1 LDDALPPAGP
11 IEPPPPAA
19 ALLDRIRGGW
29 IGRCLGA
36 SDAARGRDGSSVLG
50 PTRGHDR
57 SDAVDHAVLS
67 LRVLELHGPGFTSAQ
82 VGSLWLLTL
91 PFLRPGAAEQAA
103 YRNLL
108 DGLLPPH
115 TAVRDNPHGGS
126 DEAIARSDLYGYAA
140 PGDPRRAARLARK
153 DACVSHTGDGLY
165 AAMWAAAL
173 AAAAFTARD
182 AVEAVAMSLRHVPVA
197 SRLSVAVRDVLV
209 AYTRGWTWEQAA
221 AEVHRRHGPDTGRD
235 APGNACLITAGLLWG
250 GPDPCRRIGLTVR
263 GGWDVRT
270 TAPVAGSIAGIL
282 HGGTATWPRLVAT
295 EVRTGLPGQDRC
307 EVADLA
313 ERTFAVTR
321 KERSAQGGAGTGVG

>member
-1 LDDALPPAGP
+1 MLA
-11 IEPPPPAA
+11 
-19 ALLDRIRGGW
+19 RIRGGW

-36 SDAARGRDGSSVLG
+36 SDAARGPGGSSVSE
-50 PTRGHDR
+50 PEARGQDR

-115 TAVRDNPHGGS
+115 TALRDNPHGGS
-126 DEAIARSDLYGYAA
+126 DEAMARGDLYGYAA

-173 AAAAFTARD
+173 AAASFTARD
-182 AVEAVAMSLRHVPVA
+182 AVEAVAVSLRHVPVA

-221 AEVHRRHGPDTGRD
+221 AEVHRCHGADTGRD
-235 APGNACLITAGLLWG
+235 APGNASLITAGLLWG

-263 GGWDVRT
+263 GGWDVHA

-282 HGGTATWPRLVAT
+282 HGGATWPRLVAT
-295 EVRTGLPGQDRC
+295 EVRTGLPGQGSCDVR
-307 EVADLA
+307 DLA

-321 KERSAQGGAGTGVG
+321 KDRAAHGNAGMGDG